1 MTVHKKRKILKEEK
15 KKWGEGKKKEKTRE
29 AICPLHRARESQ
41 LGYVNETINN

>member
-1 MTVHKKRKILKEEK
+1 M
-15 KKWGEGKKKEKTRE
+15 GEGKKKEKTRQ

>member
-15 KKWGEGKKKEKTRE
+15 KRGEGKKKEKTRQ